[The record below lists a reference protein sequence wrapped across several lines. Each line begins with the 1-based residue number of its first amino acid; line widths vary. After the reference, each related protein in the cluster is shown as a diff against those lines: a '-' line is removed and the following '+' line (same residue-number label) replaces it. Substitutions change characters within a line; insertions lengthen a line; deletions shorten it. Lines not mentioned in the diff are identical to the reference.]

1 MSSRA
6 EVYLEFG
13 LTPAQYHGQLD
24 RLWKAL
30 GATKGP
36 NGEDVF
42 TLAIQAI
49 EQRRCKVSSIPGLEY
64 LEKEGWEIVR
74 YDFANPGE
82 PYVGHDGTV
91 WKWDG
96 LGPSAAKHIIIRKIE
111 KPKTYR
117 AFANA
122 AEYVANRREGFAV
135 DWNLKDSRPGFYA
148 VVAANS
154 SFLWVAFGDVNQRFD
169 WDQAFEKLMFRHVD
183 NTTSPFGV
191 EVTS

>member
-49 EQRRCKVSSIPGLEY
+49 EQMRCKVSSIPGLEY

-82 PYVGHDGTV
+82 PYLGHDGTV
-91 WKWDG
+91 WEWDG
-96 LGPSAAKHIIIRKIE
+96 LGPSAAKQIIIRKIP
-111 KPKTYR
+111 KPKQYR

-122 AEYVANRREGFAV
+122 AEFKSHRDRWTMHPNEPDKRFRSGDYDDDGVWGINGR
-135 DWNLKDSRPGFYA
+135 FYDYA
-148 VVAANS
+148 HLFES
-154 SFLWVAFGDVNQRFD
+154 GTLFD
-169 WDQAFEKLMFRHVD
+169 DG
-183 NTTSPFGV
+183 TPFGV
-191 EVTS
+191 EVAS

>member
-6 EVYLEFG
+6 EAYLEFG

-30 GATKGP
+30 GVTENA

-42 TLAIQAI
+42 TLAIKAI
-49 EQRRCKVSSIPGLEY
+49 EQARCKVSSVEGIPD
-64 LEKEGWEIVR
+64 GWELVR
-74 YDFANPGE
+74 VGKLMPGDYWLDGNGLVARWDFP
-82 PYVGHDGTV
+82 HR
-91 WKWDG
+91 
-96 LGPSAAKHIIIRKIE
+96 SAEGNYAIIRKIE
-111 KPKTYR
+111 KPKAYR
-117 AFANA
+117 PFANA

-169 WDQAFEKLMFRHVD
+169 WAQAFEKLMFRHID